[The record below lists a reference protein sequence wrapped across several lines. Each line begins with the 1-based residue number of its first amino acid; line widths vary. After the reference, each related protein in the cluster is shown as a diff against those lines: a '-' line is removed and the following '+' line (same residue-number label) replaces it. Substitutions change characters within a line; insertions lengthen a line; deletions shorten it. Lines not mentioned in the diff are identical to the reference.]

1 MPSVSRRLRLHEG
14 VLDRHGLRRRR
25 RAIDLRGLERGH
37 ESDHRAPS
45 GTLGMKLGVALEGIR
60 PAAELHR
67 LAARIEALR
76 FDSLWTPDHV
86 AFSQPIS
93 DPFQVLAACAAAT
106 TRIRLGTCVY
116 LLPLRHPTHVAK
128 MAA

>member
-1 MPSVSRRLRLHEG
+1 
-14 VLDRHGLRRRR
+14 
-25 RAIDLRGLERGH
+25 
-37 ESDHRAPS
+37 
-45 GTLGMKLGVALEGIR
+45 MKLGVALEGIR

-128 MAA
+128 MAASLDWLCGGRLTLGVGVGGEFP